1 MSYEPPARVLN
12 MGKRKKIRFI
22 TNEVTQGCC
31 SGQRTIAVRHGNWF
45 WSFFGH
51 KLREVCF
58 NCLMD
63 PHTWWNYYIIPW
75 PIWVLADLYIMPFN
89 DITSNNDCNLI
100 PPVGKLGASN
110 MFNVHCSMLDCNLSF
125 AISGWRFEP
134 PPSVPWHMTLLTKP
148 RSSEGKNVCVSRK
161 VKTPLLS
168 QFLGYK
174 IFN

>member
-1 MSYEPPARVLN
+1 MEIGSEVFLATNWEKFVSTVSWTPILHE
-12 MGKRKKIRFI
+12 II
-22 TNEVTQGCC
+22 T
-31 SGQRTIAVRHGNWF
+31 S
-45 WSFFGH
+45 S
-51 KLREVCF
+51 
-58 NCLMD
+58 
-63 PHTWWNYYIIPW
+63 W

-89 DITSNNDCNLI
+89 GITSNNDCNLI

-134 PPSVPWHMTLLTKP
+134 PPSVPWHVTLLTKP